1 MQMGISLFLGELKW
15 LPGWFGALMYRQNG
29 DLTYLIKSAR
39 LSAGGGCVIAT
50 FGNAQIDIA

>member
-1 MQMGISLFLGELKW
+1 MKSNDTNIERINIRIER
-15 LPGWFGALMYRQNG
+15 MYRQNG

-39 LSAGGGCVIAT
+39 LSAGGGVIAT